1 MDNKEDEDFGPVIL
15 EYVSLWSMHMYLRSE
30 DTPGTTVQEWSNRT
44 LHRQKKTEK
53 EKKKECEFIEGCVGK
68 KGKTLCL
75 WYIMTALKTVIEN
88 NIGLVQG
95 FLVGRNVSTKRVQK
109 TA

>member
-1 MDNKEDEDFGPVIL
+1 
-15 EYVSLWSMHMYLRSE
+15 
-30 DTPGTTVQEWSNRT
+30 
-44 LHRQKKTEK
+44 
-53 EKKKECEFIEGCVGK
+53 
-68 KGKTLCL
+68 
-75 WYIMTALKTVIEN
+75 MTALKTVIEN